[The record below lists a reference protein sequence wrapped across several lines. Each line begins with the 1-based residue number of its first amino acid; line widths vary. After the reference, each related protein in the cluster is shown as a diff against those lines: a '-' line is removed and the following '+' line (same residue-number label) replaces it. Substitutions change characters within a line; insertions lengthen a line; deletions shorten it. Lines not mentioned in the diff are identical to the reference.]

1 MRRKSIKLCVDREV
15 PPDFRVAA
23 QIAAVEER
31 ADNRPVIDFKL
42 LPPGAAVSS
51 IAALTGK
58 LWKPGRTL
66 RVSFLDGDPLIQQKI
81 QPFAHVWSQVAN
93 IKFEFGNDPNAEIRI
108 SFKQAGSWSY
118 IGTDALAIPKDKPTM
133 NYGWFTAKTTD
144 DEYSRVVTH
153 EFGHAIGL
161 IHEHQNPAAAIPWN
175 KEVVYNYYKG
185 PPNNWNR
192 ATVDTNL
199 FTTYSAD
206 QSQFSAFDK
215 QSIMLYPIPKE
226 FVTDPSYEVGWNR
239 YLSDTDKSY
248 IAKLY
253 PFEQKPVTEL
263 IIGATVL
270 SASIGSAGES
280 DTYVVNISEAG
291 RYRIETEGYLNT
303 VLDLLGPNNDAL
315 LVAQDNNSG
324 WWLNARVE
332 QTLAPGK
339 YTVRVRHFNQQR
351 TGAYKILA
359 VKV

>member
-133 NYGWFTAKTTD
+133 NYG
-144 DEYSRVVTH
+144 
-153 EFGHAIGL
+153 L
-161 IHEHQNPAAAIPWN
+161 
-175 KEVVYNYYKG
+175 
-185 PPNNWNR
+185 
-192 ATVDTNL
+192 L
-199 FTTYSAD
+199 
-206 QSQFSAFDK
+206 
-215 QSIMLYPIPKE
+215 
-226 FVTDPSYEVGWNR
+226 
-239 YLSDTDKSY
+239 
-248 IAKLY
+248 
-253 PFEQKPVTEL
+253 QKPRRT
-263 IIGATVL
+263 
-270 SASIGSAGES
+270 SIRVSS
-280 DTYVVNISEAG
+280 PMN
-291 RYRIETEGYLNT
+291 
-303 VLDLLGPNNDAL
+303 
-315 LVAQDNNSG
+315 LVMRSG
-324 WWLNARVE
+324 
-332 QTLAPGK
+332 
-339 YTVRVRHFNQQR
+339 
-351 TGAYKILA
+351 
-359 VKV
+359 